1 MSSVAN
7 KKNRGAFTLIELL
20 VVIAIIAIL
29 AALLLPALQMAKS
42 RAYAVTDINNCK
54 QTMLATAMYCND
66 NKETLPA
73 PAWWNNG
80 SGSSDCWIVAANIPA
95 GCMEGHTPA
104 NYQNHVIYQTGWFT
118 GIEVTP
124 PMIIAPPGP
133 SQLYQYLQNPA
144 IFRCPQDMVVNAE
157 YLSRGELI
165 SSYIWDGA
173 IVAYGENNFDV
184 STPFKISK
192 FQPTDILQWENNE
205 KNTAGG
211 AWNDFSNY
219 PLEGGADL
227 YHGTMSFSQRHG
239 NAAQVGRMDG
249 SAARELYAN
258 IYNWAY
264 APKGSGP
271 NDVWYNPNNPD
282 GH

>member
-1 MSSVAN
+1 MSTIVN
-7 KKNRGAFTLIELL
+7 TKKRGAFTLIELL

-29 AALLLPALQMAKS
+29 AAMLLPALSAAKS

-66 NKETLPA
+66 NKENLPA
-73 PAWWNNG
+73 PGWNNG
-80 SGSSDCWIVAANIPA
+80 SDCWIVAANIPA
-95 GCMEGHTPA
+95 GCMSSHTMA
-104 NYQNHVIYQTGWFT
+104 NYQNHVIYQTGWFN
-118 GIEVTP
+118 GIKITP

-144 IFRCPQDMVVNAE
+144 IFRCPQDMEVNAQ
-157 YLSRGELI
+157 YLGRGELI
-165 SSYIWDGA
+165 SSYIWNGA

-205 KNTAGG
+205 KISGG
-211 AWNDFSNY
+211 AWSDFSNY

-227 YHGTMSFSQRHG
+227 YHGPMSFSQRHG
-239 NAAQVGRMDG
+239 TAAQVGRMDG

-258 IYNWAY
+258 INYWANV
-264 APKGSGP
+264 PKGSAP
-271 NDVWYNPNNPD
+271 NELWYNPKTPD

>member
-1 MSSVAN
+1 MPSVVN

-29 AALLLPALQMAKS
+29 AAMLLPALSAAKS

-66 NKETLPA
+66 NTETLPA
-73 PAWWNNG
+73 PGWNNG
-80 SGSSDCWIVAANIPA
+80 SDCWIVAANIPA
-95 GCMEGHTPA
+95 GCMTSHTMA
-104 NYQNHVIYQTGWFT
+104 NYQAHVIYQTAWFN

-144 IFRCPQDMVVNAE
+144 IFRCPQDMEVNAQ
-157 YLSRGELI
+157 YLGRGELI

-173 IVAYGENNFDV
+173 IVAYGENGYDV
-184 STPFKISK
+184 SKPFKITAFK
-192 FQPTDILQWENNE
+192 PTNILQWENNE
-205 KNTAGG
+205 KISGG
-211 AWNDFSNY
+211 AWSDFSNW
-219 PLEGGADL
+219 PLEGGTDD
-227 YHGTMSFSQRHG
+227 YSGSESFSQRHG
-239 NAAQVGRMDG
+239 KASQVGRMDG
-249 SAARELYAN
+249 SAGRELYAN
-258 IYNWAY
+258 MYNWAY

-271 NDVWYNPNNPD
+271 NDLYYSPKNPD